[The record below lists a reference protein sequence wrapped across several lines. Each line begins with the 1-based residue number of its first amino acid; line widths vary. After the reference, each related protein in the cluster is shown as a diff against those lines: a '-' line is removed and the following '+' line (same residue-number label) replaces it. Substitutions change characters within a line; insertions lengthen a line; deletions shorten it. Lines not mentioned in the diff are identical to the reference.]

1 VRRTSEVAE
10 QGRSAPPVPVSF
22 AQERAWLEDRLAPGA
37 GAAGAVVRLRGAL
50 DTAAL
55 TVAIGELADRHPALR
70 TSIAL
75 DQDTLVQVISPAP
88 QVTLDIVA
96 AEPASAPGLASY
108 ALHEPFD
115 LGQGPL
121 LRARLIRASDT
132 DHLLV
137 LAAHRAI
144 ADESS
149 LTIMLT
155 ELGLLYSAQVTG
167 GPAADDGHQAI
178 LRPLAGSF
186 PDYALAQ
193 RRTLAGGGFETGL
206 RYWREQLAGV
216 PADGFPAAR
225 PPGGAQREARRAI
238 RTSAAV
244 GTLAALRQF
253 AAARNVRA
261 RDVLLAGVQV
271 LIARYTSAQD
281 AVTGVTVSARRE
293 ASLRAVVG
301 PFTDIV
307 VLRTSLSGD
316 PAFAELV
323 ARAAAAMAAAH
334 RQGDVPFGAVVAA
347 LRPLRGAD
355 RYPLF
360 GVGID
365 IAPGCDDAGAAPA
378 APVLAGLTAELM
390 ETTAP
395 GLAAGLCLGAR
406 VDIGGELTLTAEYP
420 PNRYAAEWV
429 AALLTHWQTALS
441 AGLADPAT
449 PVSKVPLL
457 TEPEQRAAQAS
468 AQGIKRHYPDQPIHK
483 LIAQQAARTP
493 QAVALS
499 CAGQEMSYAG
509 LAEAAGTLAAWLR
522 GQGTGPGSLVGLLL
536 DRNIDLVVAVLG
548 VLGAGAGFLPLDTT
562 NPPERIAMIV
572 ADAGTEAVLTTPG
585 LRSRLPA
592 SVRPITGWPR
602 PGQSGAPVG
611 KSSAALS
618 GGAGGSP
625 PALSGGAAGG
635 SPPALSGGAAGGP
648 SPAPSGDLDALSGD
662 LDALCYV
669 IFTSGSTGRP
679 KGVATS
685 HRNLVSFVSG
695 LLNTVGRDQFRRTL
709 FSTPLNFDACLVEL
723 WPPLVTGGTLVICDG
738 LLDVAADPAA
748 LDGVTLLNAV
758 PSVLAEFLRTGAF
771 PASLKTLTVG
781 AEPLP
786 GALVRELFQ
795 RSPARDV
802 YNMYG
807 PTETTGYATMSRMPR
822 APGEPAITIGRP
834 IDNVTALILDRYGNA
849 VPTGVPGEMFL
860 GGPGVAIGYWR
871 QPELT
876 EQRFL
881 QVSAAGGQQRMYR
894 TGDSCRRRAD
904 GEMEFLGR
912 LDDQVKVHGVRIELG
927 DVEAALARHPA
938 VRAAVAAVRE
948 NPAGQRCLVGYFV
961 TDQAAPPSSAELAAA
976 CRRTVPPSLVP
987 EAFVPVAEIPRS
999 ATGKA
1004 NRRALPG
1011 PPWGLAAGTL
1021 TGVEH
1026 DIAQIWCALL
1036 GRERVSR
1043 QDSFFEL
1050 GGSSLLAVRMA
1061 EQVGRRLG
1069 VNLPPDAAW
1078 STPTLAAL
1086 AREIGKIAGP
1096 GTAVRPEDSPDDEQR
1111 EGLLQ
1116 RDGPGPRDSRV
1127 VPRTATEREVATV
1140 YADVLGIPRAGALDD
1155 FFDLGGT
1162 SLQAAVAIG
1171 RIRHQLGVT
1180 VPMADFIVAATVE
1193 DVAQLVEEALL
1204 SQASPQDLAAA
1215 TGGRPPDRTIS
1226 MEVPDHG

>member
-1 VRRTSEVAE
+1 VRHTSEVAE
-10 QGRSAPPVPVSF
+10 HGRSAPPVPASF

-37 GAAGAVVRLRGAL
+37 GAAAGAVVRLRGAL

-55 TVAIGELADRHPALR
+55 AAAIGALADRHPALR

-88 QVTLDIVA
+88 QVTPDIVA
-96 AEPASAPGLASY
+96 AEPVSAPGLASW

-149 LTIMLT
+149 LTIMLA
-155 ELGLLYSAQVTG
+155 ELGLLYSAQVTAG
-167 GPAADDGHQAI
+167 AAADDGHQAV

-216 PADGFPAAR
+216 PADSFPAAR
-225 PPGGAQREARRAI
+225 PPGGAQREARRAV
-238 RTSAAV
+238 RSSAAV
-244 GTLAALRQF
+244 GTLAALRHF
-253 AAARNVRA
+253 AAARNIRA

-323 ARAAAAMAAAH
+323 ARAAEAMAVAH

-365 IAPGCDDAGAAPA
+365 IAPGCDNAGAAPA
-378 APVLAGLTAELM
+378 APVLTGLTAELM

-406 VDIGGELTLTAEYP
+406 VDIDGELMLTAEYP

-429 AALLTHWQTALS
+429 RALLTHWQTALS

-499 CAGQEMSYAG
+499 CAGRELSYAG

-536 DRNIDLVVAVLG
+536 DRNIDLVVAILG

-585 LRSRLPA
+585 LRPRLPA
-592 SVRPITGWPR
+592 SVRPVTGWPR

-611 KSSAALS
+611 KSSAA
-618 GGAGGSP
+618 P
-625 PALSGGAAGG
+625 SGGAAGG
-635 SPPALSGGAAGGP
+635 SPPAP
-648 SPAPSGDLDALSGD
+648 SGD

-669 IFTSGSTGRP
+669 SFTSGSTGRP
-679 KGVATS
+679 KGVAAS

-771 PASLKTLTVG
+771 PASLQTLTVG

-795 RSPARDV
+795 RSPAQDV

-822 APGEPAITIGRP
+822 APGEPAVTVGRP
-834 IDNVTALILDRYGNA
+834 IDNVTALVLDRYGNA
-849 VPTGVPGEMFL
+849 APTGAPGEMFL

-871 QPELT
+871 RPELT

-881 QVSAAGGQQRMYR
+881 QVTAAGGQQRMYR

-904 GEMEFLGR
+904 GEIEFLGR

-961 TDQAAPPSSAELAAA
+961 TDQASPPSSAELAAA
-976 CRRTVPPSLVP
+976 CRRTLPPSLVP

-1004 NRRALPG
+1004 NRRALPD

-1026 DIAQIWCALL
+1026 DIAHIWCALL
-1036 GRERVSR
+1036 GREGVSR

-1069 VNLPPDAAW
+1069 VNLPPDVAW

-1096 GTAVRPEDSPDDEQR
+1096 GTAVWPQDSPDDEQR

-1116 RDGPGPRDSRV
+1116 RDGPGPRESPV
-1127 VPRTATEREVATV
+1127 VPRTAAEREVATV

-1215 TGGRPPDRTIS
+1215 TGGSPPDRTIS